1 MTMPAG
7 SQLYI
12 DMKDLKK
19 AVFLL
24 ILLALPA
31 FIFFVFRT
39 SATNHYAVRRYYP
52 AIDSASGQVKLANRV
67 VDGKELTDTV
77 FHVVPGFSLK
87 NQDGKTVTGQAV
99 KGKIYVADFFFTR
112 CPGICKQMSSQ
123 LTRVQETFLNNPS
136 VGIVSFSVDPE
147 NDTVAALSEY
157 AARYA
162 VQLPGWQLLTG
173 DKSQIYKLAK
183 YGFFVTAKEDKPD
196 AANIEDQFVH
206 TDKFVLVDKEGRIRG
221 YYNGTNRK
229 DVDRLMVE
237 IKILLKEGS

>member
-1 MTMPAG
+1 MRHINP
-7 SQLYI
+7 QLNI
-12 DMKDLKK
+12 NMKDLKK

-24 ILLALPA
+24 IILALPA

-39 SATNHYAVRRYYP
+39 FATNHYAVRRYYP
-52 AIDSASGQVKLANRV
+52 AIDSASGQVKLTRNMV
-67 VDGKELTDTV
+67 EGKAVTDTV
-77 FHVVPGFSLK
+77 FHTVPGFSLK
-87 NQDGKTVTGQAV
+87 NQDGKTVTGQALE
-99 KGKIYVADFFFTR
+99 GKIYVADFFFTR

-123 LTRVQETFLNNPS
+123 LTRVQENFLNNPNIR
-136 VGIVSFSVDPE
+136 IVSFSVDPE
-147 NDTVAALSEY
+147 NDTVAALSDY

-162 VQLPGWQLLTG
+162 VKLPSWQLLTG

-183 YGFFVTAKEDKPD
+183 YGFFVTAKEDKPN

-206 TDKFVLVDKEGRIRG
+206 TDKFVLVDKQGRIRG

-237 IKILLKEGS
+237 IKILLKEES